1 MSGPSSFKV
10 AFDFCAASRRA
21 CRSALPI
28 AGSSRSM
35 MNLRMDFPS
44 REAAM
49 LSLSRCL
56 RQQKSPPG
64 PQAGAALRGV
74 SPDSAAW
81 PGRSGTQRHRI
92 EDALQV
98 GEAEGLVEEWC
109 RAFLLALAGLKYAAG
124 QGDRGD
130 PACCTI
136 VAQPRP
142 LAAAQ
147 HQISQQN
154 VDRSD
159 LQESGRFGT

>member
-10 AFDFCAASRRA
+10 ALDFCAASRSA

-35 MNLRMDFPS
+35 MNLRMDSPS

-56 RQQKSPPG
+56 RQGKSR
-64 PQAGAALRGV
+64 AGLGGV
-74 SPDSAAW
+74 LPYGIAG

-98 GEAEGLVEEWC
+98 CEPEGLVEERC
-109 RAFLLALAGLKYAAG
+109 RAFPLLLTGSKFAAG
-124 QGDRGD
+124 
-130 PACCTI
+130 
-136 VAQPRP
+136 
-142 LAAAQ
+142 
-147 HQISQQN
+147 
-154 VDRSD
+154 
-159 LQESGRFGT
+159 